1 MDLFYLEHKK
11 LWRKGSTKICVLLCF
26 SYVVIFGSI
35 LNYSWISFGS
45 SHDYKS
51 AFGNDFDGYS
61 NIRNCQE
68 YAKKAGGELTE
79 EALQQLVRDYQE
91 IMAAGKREELKK
103 TDWSTV
109 ERWLGTLYPELE
121 RKSSDIYH
129 LMIEYVEPEMLTGIY
144 EKQEQAIENFLE
156 ASGQTGKE
164 RDYLLNMNEKV
175 KLPFRYEWTNGWSII
190 LASTLDGLGMLMALF
205 LAIVLSAVFAGEW
218 HNNMGSLTLT
228 MKNGWQKIACAKI
241 GSGMLF
247 ALELFLLL
255 FVGNVIAQICY
266 LGTDGWD
273 MPIQNIKMIAVAPMN
288 MLQAEIYEYAF
299 LLLGAIG
306 YAGIV
311 MLISASVKNHAAAL
325 LLSLAVI
332 YAPMM
337 IAQYLPLEL
346 QKALDLIPLAGSA
359 ADIFRTNTFHLFG
372 RYIWS
377 PYLLITVPV
386 LIGIF
391 CIPFAIKKWARKLKG

>member
-11 LWRKGSTKICVLLCF
+11 LWRKRSTKICVFLCF
-26 SYVVIFGSI
+26 SYFVIFGSI
-35 LNYSWISFGS
+35 LIFQWFSFGS
-45 SHDYKS
+45 RHDYTS

-91 IMAAGKREELKK
+91 MIAAGREEELKK
-103 TDWSTV
+103 TDWLTV
-109 ERWLGTLYPELE
+109 EGWLGTLYPELE
-121 RKSSDIYH
+121 RKNSDVYH
-129 LMIEYVEPEMLTGIY
+129 LMLEYVEPEMLTGIY
-144 EKQEQAIENFLE
+144 EKREQAIVNFLE
-156 ASGQTGKE
+156 AGGQTGEE

-175 KLPFRYEWTNGWSII
+175 KLPFRYEWTTGWAVF
-190 LASTLDGLGMLMALF
+190 LADILDGFGILMALF

-228 MKNGWQKIACAKI
+228 MKNGWQKIAVAKI

-247 ALELFLLL
+247 AIELFLLL
-255 FVGNVIAQICY
+255 FVGNVTAQICY

-288 MLQAEIYEYAF
+288 ILQAEIYEYAF
-299 LLLGAIG
+299 GLLGSIG

-311 MLISASVKNHAAAL
+311 MLLSASVKNHAAAL
-325 LLSLAVI
+325 LLSLAVV
-332 YAPMM
+332 YAPTM
-337 IAQYLPLEL
+337 ISQYLPLEL

-372 RYIWS
+372 KYIWS

-391 CIPFAIKKWARKLKG
+391 CIPFTIKKWARKLKG

>member
-26 SYVVIFGSI
+26 SYVVIFISV

-45 SHDYKS
+45 SHAYKS
-51 AFGNDFDGYS
+51 PFGNDFDGYS

-68 YAKKAGGELTE
+68 YAKKAGEELTE

-91 IMAAGKREELKK
+91 IKAAGRGEELKK
-103 TDWSTV
+103 TDWSAV
-109 ERWLGTLYPELE
+109 EGWLGTLYPELE
-121 RKSSDIYH
+121 RKSVDRYH

-144 EKQEQAIENFLE
+144 ERREQAIKNFLE
-156 ASGQTGKE
+156 ASGQTGEE

-175 KLPFRYEWTNGWSII
+175 KPPFRYEWTNGWAIL

-255 FVGNVIAQICY
+255 FVGNVAAQICY

-299 LLLGAIG
+299 ILLGAIG

-325 LLSLAVI
+325 LLSLAVV

-346 QKALDLIPLAGSA
+346 QKALDLIPLAGSG
-359 ADIFRTNTFHLFG
+359 ADIFRTNTFHFFG

-391 CIPFAIKKWARKLKG
+391 CIPFTIKKWARKLKG

>member
-26 SYVVIFGSI
+26 SYVVIFISV

-45 SHDYKS
+45 SHAYKS
-51 AFGNDFDGYS
+51 PFGNDFDGYS

-91 IMAAGKREELKK
+91 IMAAGRGEELKK
-103 TDWSTV
+103 TDWSAV
-109 ERWLGTLYPELE
+109 EWWLGTLYPELE
-121 RKSSDIYH
+121 RKSSDTYH

-144 EKQEQAIENFLE
+144 EKREQAIKNFLE
-156 ASGQTGKE
+156 ASGQTGEE

-175 KLPFRYEWTNGWSII
+175 KLPFRYEWTNGWAIL

-218 HNNMGSLTLT
+218 HHNMGSLTLT

-255 FVGNVIAQICY
+255 FVGNVTAQICY
-266 LGTDGWD
+266 LRTDGWD

-299 LLLGAIG
+299 VLLGAIG

-311 MLISASVKNHAAAL
+311 MLISASVKNHATAL
-325 LLSLAVI
+325 LLSLAVV

-346 QKALDLIPLAGSA
+346 QKALDLIPLAGSG

>member
-11 LWRKGSTKICVLLCF
+11 LWRKRSTKICVFLCF
-26 SYVVIFGSI
+26 SYFVIFGSI
-35 LNYSWISFGS
+35 LIFQWFSFGS
-45 SHDYKS
+45 RHDYTS

-91 IMAAGKREELKK
+91 MIAAGREEELKK
-103 TDWSTV
+103 TDWLTV
-109 ERWLGTLYPELE
+109 EGWLGTLYPELE
-121 RKSSDIYH
+121 RKNSDVYH
-129 LMIEYVEPEMLTGIY
+129 LMLEYVEPEMLTGIY
-144 EKQEQAIENFLE
+144 EKREQAIVNFLE
-156 ASGQTGKE
+156 AGGQTGEE

-175 KLPFRYEWTNGWSII
+175 KLPFRYEWTTGWAVF
-190 LASTLDGLGMLMALF
+190 LADILDGFGILMALF

-228 MKNGWQKIACAKI
+228 MKNGWQKIAVAKI

-247 ALELFLLL
+247 AIELFLLL
-255 FVGNVIAQICY
+255 FVGNVTAQICY

-288 MLQAEIYEYAF
+288 ILQAEIYEYAF
-299 LLLGAIG
+299 GLLGSIG

-311 MLISASVKNHAAAL
+311 MLLSASVKNHAAAL
-325 LLSLAVI
+325 LLSLAVV
-332 YAPMM
+332 YAPTM
-337 IAQYLPLEL
+337 ISQYLPLEL

-372 RYIWS
+372 EYIWS

-391 CIPFAIKKWARKLKG
+391 CIPFTIKKWARKLKG

>member
-26 SYVVIFGSI
+26 SYVVIFISV

-45 SHDYKS
+45 SHAYKS
-51 AFGNDFDGYS
+51 PFGNDFDGYS

-91 IMAAGKREELKK
+91 IKAAGRGEELKK
-103 TDWSTV
+103 TDWSAV
-109 ERWLGTLYPELE
+109 EGWLGTLYPELE
-121 RKSSDIYH
+121 RKSVDRYH

-144 EKQEQAIENFLE
+144 ERREQAIKNFLE
-156 ASGQTGKE
+156 ASGQTGEE

-175 KLPFRYEWTNGWSII
+175 KPPFRYEWTNGWAIL
-190 LASTLDGLGMLMALF
+190 LASTLDGLGMFIALF

-255 FVGNVIAQICY
+255 FVGNVAAQICY

-299 LLLGAIG
+299 ILLGTMG

-332 YAPMM
+332 YTPMM

-391 CIPFAIKKWARKLKG
+391 CIPFTIKKWARKLKG